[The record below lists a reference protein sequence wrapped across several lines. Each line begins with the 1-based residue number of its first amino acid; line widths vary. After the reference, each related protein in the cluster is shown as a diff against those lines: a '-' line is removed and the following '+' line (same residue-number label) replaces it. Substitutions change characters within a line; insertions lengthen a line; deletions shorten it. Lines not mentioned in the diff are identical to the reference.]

1 METEQDAQIVPI
13 SNQSRQVQQFP
24 AEEADESNGP
34 PPKALNL
41 GPLLR
46 TFQRKAL
53 IIVGIIGLAGGGVV
67 YQIKGGKKTYQGD
80 FRMLVEPVTTEARIA
95 DPSALTN
102 REGGVP
108 SRDFFSLDY
117 PTQLEILQSPQML
130 SAIAKQVQ
138 TQQVKTKQDQ
148 TKQVQ
153 KGEPELKFTE
163 EILKK
168 GLLVLRLGA
177 TELDRTKILEVRYM
191 GTDPELVELVLQ
203 ETKKKYL
210 KYSLDERKSRIG
222 EGVKFIEDQLPGLN
236 KRVNDLKSE
245 LQIIQQQ
252 QKITDPKEQGAQLIV
267 QVRTIETLELETQR
281 LLQEQKTLYANLQ
294 KQLDF
299 TPNEAIAASAL
310 SEEPQYKE
318 LLTKVKEVEGQIA
331 IETARFKSANPI
343 VEALERKRANLI
355 ALLNKQTERILG
367 QNLVGPQ
374 ANSKVQNFQNSIRIG
389 LIKQLVDTANQVQ
402 VLEAR
407 NQAVLQT
414 KNNLNRQAREFPSVA
429 RRYNELQQ
437 QLDIAA
443 RTRDQLLT
451 QRETLRVQA
460 AQSQVPWEI
469 ISEPQIPREPN
480 GKLIPV
486 ASKNTN
492 KIMMAVVGG
501 LVLGLGLAIII
512 EKFRNIFYCAD
523 DVKDGVDVPLLGVI
537 PLDKNAKKSP
547 PSIANAYA
555 VLAVKKQQHKNAKE
569 FIEAF
574 DSLYTNIRFLSSNR
588 PIGSLAVASATV
600 GEGKSTIALNLAH
613 VAAMAGQ
620 RVLLVDANLHDPSL
634 HLLLEVPN
642 FKGLSN
648 LLDKETE
655 PKEIIQRSPLA
666 DHLFV
671 LTAGVPKPGTSR
683 RLASS
688 QMRDLME
695 ELHAMF
701 DLVIYDTPP
710 LVDCKDANFLAAR
723 TDGILLTVAVRK
735 VKYSV
740 VKKVFSQLENFG
752 IPCVGTV
759 ANHVIK
765 RRKPKLST
773 SPVLEEG
780 NDEYLNFSPVP
791 SSIRKLAPQ
800 KE

>member
-1 METEQDAQIVPI
+1 METEQDAHLVPI

-95 DPSALTN
+95 DPSALTS
-102 REGGVP
+102 REGVAP

-138 TQQVKTKQDQ
+138 KR
-148 TKQVQ
+148 
-153 KGEPELKFTE
+153 EPKFTE

-168 GLLVLRLGA
+168 GFLVLRLGM

-191 GTDPELVELVLQ
+191 GTDPDLVKLVLQ

-407 NQAVLQT
+407 SQAVLQT
-414 KNNLNRQAREFPSVA
+414 KNDLNQKAREFPSVA

-460 AQSQVPWEI
+460 AQSQIPWEI
-469 ISEPQIPREPN
+469 ISEPQIPRDLKGN
-480 GKLIPV
+480 LVPV
-486 ASKNTN
+486 PSKNTN

-501 LVLGLGLAIII
+501 LVLGLGLAIVI

-537 PLDKNAKKSP
+537 PLDKNAKELP

-555 VLAVKKQQHKNAKE
+555 VLAGKKQQHKNAKE

-613 VAAMAGQ
+613 LAAMAGQ
-620 RVLLVDANLHDPSL
+620 RVLLVDADLHDPSL
-634 HLLLEVPN
+634 HLLLGVPN

-666 DHLFV
+666 EDLFV

>member
-1 METEQDAQIVPI
+1 METEQDPNLVAV
-13 SNQSRQVQQFP
+13 SSQSRQVQQFS
-24 AEEADESNGP
+24 AEEGEESGEKP
-34 PPKALNL
+34 QKALNIA
-41 GPLLR
+41 PLLR

-53 IIVGIIGLAGGGVV
+53 IIIAIVGMAGGGIV

-95 DPSALTN
+95 DPSALAN

-108 SRDFFSLDY
+108 NRDFFSLDY
-117 PTQLEILQSPQML
+117 ATQLEILQSPQML
-130 SAIAKQVQ
+130 SAI
-138 TQQVKTKQDQ
+138 

-153 KGEPELKFTE
+153 KRDKKFTE
-163 EILKK
+163 DILKK
-168 GLLVLRLGA
+168 GLLVLRLGE
-177 TELDRTKILEVRYM
+177 TEVNKTKILEVRFL
-191 GTDPELVELVLQ
+191 GSDPELVEFVLQ

-222 EGVKFIEDQLPGLN
+222 EGVNFIEDQLPGLN

-245 LQIIQQQ
+245 LQVIQQEQ
-252 QKITDPKEQGAQLIV
+252 RIADPREQGTQLIM
-267 QVRTIETLELETQR
+267 QARTIETLESDTQR

-355 ALLNKQTERILG
+355 GLLNKQTERILG
-367 QNLVGPQ
+367 QNLVGVQ
-374 ANSKVQNFQNSIRIG
+374 ANSKVKNFQNSIRLG

-407 NQAVLQT
+407 NEAITKT

-443 RTRDQLLT
+443 RTRDQLLS

-460 AQSQVPWEI
+460 AQSQIPWEI
-469 ISEPQIPREPN
+469 ISEPHIPRDPG
-480 GKLIPV
+480 GKRIPV

-492 KIMMAVVGG
+492 KLMMGVIGG
-501 LVLGLGLAIII
+501 LVVGLGLAILI
-512 EKFRNIFYCAD
+512 EKIRNIFYCAD
-523 DVKDGVDVPLLGVI
+523 DVKDAVAAPLLGSV
-537 PLDKNAKKSP
+537 PVNKNAQQSY
-547 PSIANAYA
+547 PSIANAYE
-555 VLAVKKQQHKNAKE
+555 VLENKEQKYKKNAGE

-574 DSLYTNIRFLSSNR
+574 DSLYTNIRFLSSHR
-588 PIGSLAVASATV
+588 PIASLVIGSATA

-613 VAAMAGQ
+613 VAALAGQ
-620 RVLLVDANLHDPSL
+620 RVLLVDANLHSPSL
-634 HLLLEVPN
+634 DLLLELPN
-642 FKGLSN
+642 LKGLSN
-648 LLDKETE
+648 LLENKIEFNE
-655 PKEIIQRSPLA
+655 AIQRSPIA
-666 DHLFV
+666 DNLFV
-671 LTAGVPKPGTSR
+671 LTAGIPLPGTSR

-688 QMRDLME
+688 QMQYLMAE
-695 ELHAMF
+695 FNAIF

-710 LVDCKDANFLAAR
+710 LVESKDANFLAAR
-723 TDGILLTVAVRK
+723 TDGILMVVSIRN

-740 VKKVFSQLENFG
+740 VKKVFDQLENFG
-752 IPCVGTV
+752 IPCLGTV
-759 ANHVIK
+759 ANHVGK
-765 RRKPKLST
+765 NKKYQPST
-773 SPVLEEG
+773 SPIVG
-780 NDEYLNFSPVP
+780 DKNEYLNFSPVP
-791 SSIRKLAPQ
+791 SSMPKLAPK

>member
-1 METEQDAQIVPI
+1 MEREQDAHIVPI
-13 SNQSRQVQQFP
+13 SNQSRQVQQFSVDEG
-24 AEEADESNGP
+24 EELSAQPQKG
-34 PPKALNL
+34 LNL
-41 GPLLR
+41 KPLLR

-53 IIVGIIGLAGGGVV
+53 IIIGIIGLVGGGVA

-95 DPSALTN
+95 DPAALAN
-102 REGGVP
+102 RGEGGAVP
-108 SRDFFSLDY
+108 NRDFFSLDY
-117 PTQLEILQSPQML
+117 ATQLQILQSPQML
-130 SAIAKQVQ
+130 SAIV
-138 TQQVKTKQDQ
+138 
-148 TKQVQ
+148 KQVQ
-153 KGEPELKFTE
+153 KRYPEVTE

-168 GLLVLRLGA
+168 FLVVVRMGEDQMTL
-177 TELDRTKILEVRYM
+177 TKILEVRFM
-191 GTDPELVELVLQ
+191 GTDPKLVEFVLE

-245 LQIIQQQ
+245 LQVIQQQ
-252 QKITDPKEQGAQLIV
+252 QQITDPKEQGAQLIE
-267 QVRTIETLELETQR
+267 QVRTVETLELETQR

-343 VEALERKRANLI
+343 VEALERKRANLV
-355 ALLNKQTERILG
+355 ALLNQQTQRILG
-367 QNLVGPQ
+367 QNLVGTQ

-407 NQAVLQT
+407 NQAIAQT
-414 KNNLNRQAREFPSVA
+414 KNNLSRQAREFPSIA

-443 RTRDQLLT
+443 RTRDQLLS

-460 AQSQVPWEI
+460 AQSQVPWEM
-469 ISEPQIPREPN
+469 ISEPRIPKDLKTGEF
-480 GKLIPV
+480 IPV
-486 ASKNTN
+486 ATKNKN
-492 KIMMAVVGG
+492 KFFMAVIGG
-501 LVLGLGLAIII
+501 LVLGLGSAILI

-523 DVKDGVDVPLLGVI
+523 DVKDAVEAPLLGAI
-537 PLDKNAKKSP
+537 PLDKNARKLP

-555 VLAVKKQQHKNAKE
+555 YLEGKEGNKKNAAE

-588 PIGSLAVASATV
+588 TISSLAVGSATV
-600 GEGKSTIALNLAH
+600 GEGKSTVALNLAH
-613 VAAMAGQ
+613 VAALAGQ
-620 RVLLVDANLHDPSL
+620 RVLLVDANLHSPSL
-634 HLLLEVPN
+634 HLLLELPN
-642 FKGLSN
+642 VKGLSN
-648 LLDKETE
+648 LLDHKNE
-655 PKEIIQRSPLA
+655 PNEIIQRSHLA
-666 DHLFV
+666 DNLFV
-671 LTAGVPKPGTSR
+671 LTAGLPEPGTAR

-688 QMRDLME
+688 QMQYLME
-695 ELHAMF
+695 ELQAKF

-710 LVDCKDANFLAAR
+710 LADSKDANFLAAR
-723 TDGILLTVAVRK
+723 TDGILMVVAIHQVPF
-735 VKYSV
+735 SV
-740 VKKVFSQLENFG
+740 VQKVFSQLENFG
-752 IPCVGTV
+752 IPCLGTV
-759 ANHVIK
+759 ANHARK
-765 RRKPKLST
+765 RKKYPASRASVVEDK
-773 SPVLEEG
+773 
-780 NDEYLNFSPVP
+780 NEYLNLAPAPSP
-791 SSIRKLAPQ
+791 IRKLAPK